1 MMEFFRAS
9 ESLLYPLA
17 STHAI
22 NMYQLEHICFDWEI
36 SFENQI
42 WCYFS
47 THSWLFFLC
56 WLWIT
61 TESLTFSFLLWS
73 KIMLGIWFRSL
84 IVYILW
90 WIKFHDRLVTVK
102 HPYMP
107 EHIHYWI
114 QYNSGRSMKSWL
126 CFTELYINVLAGLRQ
141 AVLWF
146 QLSRGSMDPIWSVEG
161 GWDIEREWLVGGL
174 ATTTALLSA
183 LTPRALLLGRPHR
196 PDQEPKGMWAPLPR
210 FGRKG
215 HVCYGSFCY
224 DLMFGW
230 T

>member
-84 IVYILW
+84 IVYILL

-146 QLSRGSMDPIWSVEG
+146 QLSRGSMEPIWFVEG
-161 GWDIEREWLVGGL
+161 AERLSGSGSSVGWQPQRRSCRRWRHAPCCSAVP
-174 ATTTALLSA
+174 TAQTKSQGPCLL
-183 LTPRALLLGRPHR
+183 R
-196 PDQEPKGMWAPLPR
+196 
-210 FGRKG
+210 
-215 HVCYGSFCY
+215 
-224 DLMFGW
+224 
-230 T
+230 